1 MCEEDKVM
9 DLQESI
15 KRILREE
22 SKVPLSVRRRL
33 PLIDKIF
40 DSVAENVSP
49 CYADSID
56 HYMEW
61 VWEEFVSGL
70 ESVGID
76 GNNYAIFSTV
86 LQLYGD
92 LKKFMNN
99 F

>member
-1 MCEEDKVM
+1 M
-9 DLQESI
+9 DLHQSI
-15 KRILREE
+15 KKILREE
-22 SKVPLSVRRRL
+22 SNVSLSVRRRL

-49 CYADSID
+49 CYAHSID

-86 LQLYGD
+86 LQDKLE
-92 LKKFMNN
+92 N
-99 F
+99 FRKIYEETINDC